1 MDKNR
6 DSLTNQLRL
15 AIANCGI
22 SRYRIAKETGVG
34 QSTLALFVNGKR
46 GLSME
51 AIDSIGHYL
60 RLKIATETKPRTGRK

>member
-22 SRYRIAKETGVG
+22 SRYRIAKETGVS

-51 AIDSIGHYL
+51 AIDAIGHSL

>member
-22 SRYRIAKETGVG
+22 SRYRIAKETGVS

-51 AIDSIGHYL
+51 AIDAIGNYL